1 LINNSWT
8 QSNTYLRLYPDSS
21 ANFFPA
27 ETPAKYLFITEGSIP
42 LWEKADGVTVLEDNI
57 IEVNSLEYFFGDVKA
72 VDNITFAVRK
82 GEIFSFLGPNG
93 AGKSTVINVLITL
106 LPIQKGSARIS
117 GFDLKTEPEKVR
129 ESIGIVF
136 QELTLDRDMTVQEI
150 LEYHGRLYSMP
161 RTERQKR
168 IDELLD
174 LVELEGK
181 RDTLTRHLSGGMK
194 RRLEIARGL
203 MTRPKVL
210 FMDEPTIGL
219 DPQTRIRIWEYV
231 KDINRQGTTI
241 FLTTHYMD
249 EADQLSDRISIID
262 HGKIIATGKPWELK
276 NALGQDLIY
285 LETSDN
291 RVARELLKKLDSV
304 RGIREKTKGI
314 VFMVSVDGTYLLPE
328 IIDKLRNGG
337 IGIKAVNLKKPSM
350 DDVFVHYTG
359 RELRDGG
366 TEKGNVVVLR
376 AGER

>member
-1 LINNSWT
+1 MEE
-8 QSNTYLRLYPDSS
+8 
-21 ANFFPA
+21 FPIS
-27 ETPAKYLFITEGSIP
+27 KNLFIIEGLIS
-42 LWEKADGVTVLEDNI
+42 LREKADEVPILEDNI
-57 IEVNSLEYFFGDVKA
+57 IDVNELEYFVGEVKA
-72 VDNITFAVRK
+72 VDNISFAVK
-82 GEIFSFLGPNG
+82 EGEIFSFLGPNG

-106 LPIQKGSARIS
+106 LPMQKGSVSIARY
-117 GFDLKTEPEKVR
+117 DLRTEPEKVR

-136 QELTLDRDMTVQEI
+136 QELTLDRDMTVRET

-161 RTERQKR
+161 KAARQAR

-181 RDTLTRHLSGGMK
+181 RDTLTKHLSGGMK

-219 DPQTRIRIWEYV
+219 DPQTRIRIWDYV
-231 KDINRQGTTI
+231 KDINQQGTTI
-241 FLTTHYMD
+241 FMTTHYMD

-262 HGKIIATGKPWELK
+262 NGKIIVTGRPWELK

-291 RVARELLKKLDSV
+291 IAAMELLKSIESV
-304 RGIREKTKGI
+304 KGTREKSKGI
-314 VFMVSVDGTYLLPE
+314 VVMVDVDGTYLLPE
-328 IIDKLRNGG
+328 VMDKLQKGG
-337 IGIKAVNLKKPSM
+337 ITIKAVNLKKPSM

-359 RELRDGG
+359 REIRDTGA
-366 TEKGNVVVLR
+366 EKVVPLR
-376 AGER
+376 AGRR